1 MLYNPSSLQG
11 SAMAALTWVVYDV
24 CLTLDREIV
33 SVWRSSW
40 SLSKILFL
48 FSRYHT
54 ILPLGF
60 FLMECIGTKHF
71 LLPLAVD
78 FHGKIPPPS
87 FFAHCIANLPYTNA
101 SRWYIGL
108 TEVFSILA
116 GELLIL
122 IRINTVYGWSRKS
135 SSPYIGLV
143 TTVISLL
150 GGSRGLFGSRNIL
163 ICGPGRVN
171 VPDVNIA
178 IACVYIGLVIHKA
191 LDVLQDLKAADARP
205 RPHKAGLVAYFKS
218 SRVTLP
224 ILHRCLR
231 DAGTFLSR
239 QRGMVLLVNLI
250 LVVSH
255 HRYAQ
260 LGSAWLLATY
270 SVASTRIFLNLKEL
284 TLPAHD
290 YNGVTWSEFQQNS
303 ALELQLRSGL
313 RIRTSQDR
321 RAILETPVR
330 VPEAVETQT
339 YFP

>member
-1 MLYNPSSLQG
+1 MLYNPNYLQG

-24 CLTLDREIV
+24 CLSLDREIV

-54 ILPLGF
+54 ILSLG
-60 FLMECIGTKHF
+60 CAVGTKHF
-71 LLPLAVD
+71 ALPAVVGFD
-78 FHGKIPPPS
+78 ENPCLPF
-87 FFAHCIANLPYTNA
+87 CIANLPVV
-101 SRWYIGL
+101 SLVLGL

-135 SSPYIGLV
+135 SLLYVWQFTAWKLDIGLV

-150 GGSRGLFGSRNIL
+150 GGSGGLFGSGKIL
-163 ICGPGRVN
+163 ICDPDAAN
-171 VPDVNIA
+171 VPDVNLA
-178 IACVYIGLVIHKA
+178 TTGVYIGLVIHKA
-191 LDVLQDLKAADARP
+191 LDVLQDIEAADGRP
-205 RPHKAGLVAYFKS
+205 GAHKVGLVAYFKS
-218 SRVTLP
+218 SRITLP

-231 DAGTFLSR
+231 DAALYFVVVFV
-239 QRGMVLLVNLI
+239 VLLVNLI
-250 LVVSH
+250 LIVSH
-255 HRYAQ
+255 NRFAQ

-284 TLPAHD
+284 TLPANN
-290 YNGVTWSEFQQNS
+290 YNGVTWSQFQQNS

-313 RIRTSQDR
+313 RARTSQDR
-321 RAILETPVR
+321 RNMHNVDT
-330 VPEAVETQT
+330 
-339 YFP
+339 